1 MLGLGVADDKDC
13 VDQEKVPMK
22 SFFREGMFL
31 VIFVNGGEPFVC
43 SKIQKS
49 PRLSALYS

>member
-1 MLGLGVADDKDC
+1 
-13 VDQEKVPMK
+13 MK
-22 SFFREGMFL
+22 SFFREGMIL

-49 PRLSALYS
+49 PALSIRDAIHVTG